1 MCVHKLTK
9 HHGSFLGVPL
19 PTPTSCTPPAAPVG
33 GENPKRTS
41 VAGYGGGGEAGPCHR
56 RRHRILVRG
65 QGRHVKIDLP
75 RALRHALNSG
85 SILPSTT
92 TLERHP
98 HRRCRHPVSPFS
110 NPVPSAP
117 IQTCPLPSMPDASTS
132 EGVEESI
139 DESDASGSERDASGD
154 GDQEACPRIDASGCE
169 GDASGSEDGSEDDA
183 SGEGDVSGSED
194 DASDDA
200 SDACGSEDDASDD
213 ASDASGSEDDASDGS
228 EDNAS
233 VASDASGS
241 EDDASTRDEE
251 SEGGSTSKRG
261 DAQGHVSMADACAL
275 LRERWQP
282 WHVGNGFRRKR
293 KALTLLLPCAG
304 FESPGRS
311 MTELNMPYEV
321 KGAWE
326 VAAGP
331 CKVLR
336 SMYAKRPDRV
346 NFHCGPRDG
355 DICSV
360 NPKSLPDAEGL
371 ISGPPCPPFSS
382 IGKIGGWQ
390 DPRGK
395 ILLRILKWLRVLV
408 RRGCLRF
415 FILENV
421 VCILRAKL
429 RFLLQLREV
438 LRPEWHVEVLRMNAE
453 STGQSRKRVYIVGVK
468 CPGGMSPGKTQVKRH
483 LLKLP
488 DRPLSSVILNL
499 PNTKKAA

>member
-1 MCVHKLTK
+1 
-9 HHGSFLGVPL
+9 
-19 PTPTSCTPPAAPVG
+19 
-33 GENPKRTS
+33 
-41 VAGYGGGGEAGPCHR
+41 
-56 RRHRILVRG
+56 
-65 QGRHVKIDLP
+65 
-75 RALRHALNSG
+75 
-85 SILPSTT
+85 
-92 TLERHP
+92 
-98 HRRCRHPVSPFS
+98 
-110 NPVPSAP
+110 
-117 IQTCPLPSMPDASTS
+117 MPDASTS

-169 GDASGSEDGSEDDA
+169 GDASSSEDGSED
-183 SGEGDVSGSED
+183 
-194 DASDDA
+194 
-200 SDACGSEDDASDD
+200 
-213 ASDASGSEDDASDGS
+213 DASGSEDDASDGS
-228 EDNAS
+228 EDDAS

-261 DAQGHVSMADACAL
+261 DAQGQVSMADACAL

-336 SMYAKRPDRV
+336 SMYATRPDRV

-371 ISGPPCPPFSS
+371 ISGPPCPPFSG
-382 IGKIGGWQ
+382 IGKSGGWQ
-390 DPRGK
+390 DPRAK

-421 VCILRAKL
+421 VGILRAKWK
-429 RFLLQLREV
+429 FLLRLRKV
-438 LRPEWHVEVLRMNAE
+438 LRPEWHVEVLRMSAE

-499 PNTKKAA
+499 PNAKKAALTSKQRVKLEDCLRQLAERCRQRRGGIAVYELNREFGGAFHGSRTNDVAPCLRHSGVPLWLISMDNPTGAKVSRLLHPAERCLL